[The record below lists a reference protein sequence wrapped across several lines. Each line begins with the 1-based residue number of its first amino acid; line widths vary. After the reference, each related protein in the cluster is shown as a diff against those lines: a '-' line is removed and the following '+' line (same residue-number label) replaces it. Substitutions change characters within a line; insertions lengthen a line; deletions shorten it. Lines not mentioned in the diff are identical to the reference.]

1 MRCLGWL
8 LWLVLLVFFLLR
20 LTQEGVVPPQTA
32 ALFLVL
38 GVVVVSLMQ
47 FVRSPL
53 AQGCTENLRRASGI
67 VFSLLGIVAFLTLL
81 PAGERVQVMALLLQ
95 LMVFLFML
103 SVLWF
108 VISRMFR
115 R

>member
-1 MRCLGWL
+1 M
-8 LWLVLLVFFLLR
+8 
-20 LTQEGVVPPQTA
+20 PPQTA

-38 GVVVVSLMQ
+38 GVVAVSLMQ
-47 FVRSPL
+47 FVRSQA
-53 AQGCTENLRRASGI
+53 AQGCTQNLLRASGV
-67 VFSLLGIVAFLTLL
+67 VFSLLGIVVFLTLL

-103 SVLWF
+103 SILWF

-115 R
+115 Q